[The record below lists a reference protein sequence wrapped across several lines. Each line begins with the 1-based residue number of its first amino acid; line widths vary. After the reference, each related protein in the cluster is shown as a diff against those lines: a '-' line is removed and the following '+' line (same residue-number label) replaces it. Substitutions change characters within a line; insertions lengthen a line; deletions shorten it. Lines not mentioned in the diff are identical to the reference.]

1 MEQDPAGAAADPA
14 IGRLLDDLR
23 RKCGLKRDEL
33 LERKIAGVLRQ
44 HPRAERR
51 AWVDDL
57 TAREPSDPRWLAFVE
72 AVTVHETYFFRDP
85 GQLDVLA
92 TTILPSVLEDR
103 AARGRRL
110 RVWSAG
116 CASGEE
122 AYTVA
127 MLVREAIGDRGEAP
141 EAWRVEILGSDISR
155 AVVAQAAQGIYG
167 GPGLNAFRRLPDRH
181 ARHFE
186 AVPGDLAGRRRIAAP
201 LAAMV
206 SFRQHNLMDAAPPGT
221 GFDIALCRNVF
232 IYFDDEAQARAV
244 ASLGRAMVDGGYLLL
259 GVTDRLAPGCGFR
272 RLSMGTAVIYRR
284 EVRGP

>member
-1 MEQDPAGAAADPA
+1 MEHDPAGVADGPA
-14 IGRLLDDLR
+14 IVRLLDDLR

-44 HPRAERR
+44 HPLADRL

-57 TAREPSDPRWLAFVE
+57 TSREPSDPQWLAFVE

-92 TTILPSVLEDR
+92 TAILPAVLEDR
-103 AARGRRL
+103 AARGRHL

-122 AYTVA
+122 AFTVA
-127 MLVREAIGDRGEAP
+127 MLALEAIGARGEGP
-141 EAWRVEILGSDISR
+141 EDWRVEILGSDISR

-167 GPGLNAFRRLPDRH
+167 GPGLNAFRRLPDRY

-186 AVPGDLAGRRRIAAP
+186 AVPGDLAGRRRVTAP

-232 IYFDDEAQARAV
+232 IYFDGAAQARAV
-244 ASLGRAMVDGGYLLL
+244 ASLARAVVDGGHLLL

-272 RLSMGTAVIYRR
+272 RLSPGTAVIYRR
-284 EVRGP
+284 ESAP